1 MRVIHWAAAGL
12 LLLMLSGCATTPPP
26 EPRELVY
33 PVPAEDTF
41 RAAVSLM
48 IEQGYV
54 VRHADLSLGRAEGV
68 LARWPGYRL
77 VLEVNEVGRESHV
90 RISAWRGGQPLPPNR
105 LDPWLVALQSRL
117 EVAP

>member
-1 MRVIHWAAAGL
+1 MSVIHWAAAGL
-12 LLLMLSGCATTPPP
+12 LVMLSGCATTASP

-33 PVPAEDTF
+33 QVPSEDTF

-90 RISAWRGGQPLPPNR
+90 SVSAWRGGQPLPPDR

>member
-1 MRVIHWAAAGL
+1 MKVIHWAAVGL
-12 LLLMLSGCATTPPP
+12 LVILSGCATTPPA

-33 PVPAEDTF
+33 RAPVEDTF

-54 VRHADLSLGRAEGV
+54 VRHADVSLGRAEGV

-77 VLEVNEVGRESHV
+77 VLDVSEAGSESHV
-90 RISAWRGGQPLPPNR
+90 SVSAWRGGQSLPPNR
-105 LDPWLVALQSRL
+105 LDPWLAALQSRL
-117 EVAP
+117 GLAP

>member
-12 LLLMLSGCATTPPP
+12 LVMLSGCAMTPPP

-33 PVPAEDTF
+33 QAPAEDTF

-54 VRHADLSLGRAEGV
+54 LRHADLSLGRAEGV

-77 VLEVNEVGRESHV
+77 VLEVSEVGRDSHV
-90 RISAWRGGQPLPPNR
+90 SVSAWRGGQSLPPNR

>member
-1 MRVIHWAAAGL
+1 MTRIRWVVVGL
-12 LLLMLSGCATTPPP
+12 LVMLSGCAATPPP

-33 PVPAEDTF
+33 QTPAEETF

-48 IEQGYV
+48 VEQGYV

-77 VLEVNEVGRESHV
+77 LLDVSEMGNASQV
-90 RISAWRGGQPLPPNR
+90 RVSAWRAGQPMPPIR
-105 LDPWLVALQSRL
+105 LDPWLVALQERL
-117 EVAP
+117 GLTP

>member
-1 MRVIHWAAAGL
+1 MRVIHWAAIGL
-12 LLLMLSGCATTPPP
+12 LVMLNGCATTPSP

-33 PVPAEDTF
+33 QAPAEDTF

-54 VRHADLSLGRAEGV
+54 VRHADVSLGRAEGV

-77 VLEVNEVGRESHV
+77 LLDVGEMGSESYV
-90 RISAWRGGQPLPPNR
+90 SVSAWRGSQPLPPDR

-117 EVAP
+117 GLAP

>member
-1 MRVIHWAAAGL
+1 MRVIHLAAAG

-90 RISAWRGGQPLPPNR
+90 RVSAWRGGQPLPPNR
-105 LDPWLVALQSRL
+105 LDPWLGALQSRL